1 MLLLLGFKKEL
12 EKKAL
17 TAWNVGAFFFQKCLY

>member
-1 MLLLLGFKKEL
+1 MKKEEVFALDKEIRKNLKKEL

-17 TAWNVGAFFFQKCLY
+17 KKKN